1 MSREITA
8 RPNKNVPIVVGVC
21 VVAFFVLLAFMQ
33 QKHKTHSGGD
43 YGVPTFS
50 NGGKYRDGTRS
61 ADFNSNNH
69 RAYGCGGSGGSVSS
83 RVGQQLVVL
92 AIVSVLIVL
101 LLQRL
106 RSSPEHICNGAC
118 A

>member
-8 RPNKNVPIVVGVC
+8 RANKNVPIVVGVC

-69 RAYGCGGSGGSVSS
+69 RAYGCGGSKSSVTGK
-83 RVGQQLVVL
+83 VGQQLLVL
-92 AIVSVLIVL
+92 ALVVAVFVLFM
-101 LLQRL
+101 RGCW
-106 RSSPEHICNGAC
+106 SSPEHICNGSC
-118 A
+118 G